1 MDKRSET
8 LSHENRGQILLGI
21 DPENRTRCSSP
32 RIVAFGAGI
41 RRLANCQTDRE
52 AEAESVT
59 WPGQVYA
66 KKPFGGPK
74 AVLAYLSRYTHR
86 VAISNRRL
94 VYQKSV
100 GRWDVNRGRASTLP
114 GSRAIYLC

>member
-1 MDKRSET
+1 MTEGRKPRLIGILPKNSRLRSRDT
-8 LSHENRGQILLGI
+8 G
-21 DPENRTRCSSP
+21 
-32 RIVAFGAGI
+32 
-41 RRLANCQTDRE
+41 LANCQTDRE

-59 WPGQVYA
+59 WPGKVYA